1 MKKKI
6 PFYLFIVSFAI
17 ACNQSNALM
26 GTWEITDVT
35 VDTNLIPEKMDL
47 QTASGLFVLNEI
59 SKPSNIII
67 SKDSILLCS
76 NSDRISDKISKISNT
91 EKNKY
96 LIDFDKKSG
105 VFEIQENNLAKF
117 TVDAMTYFLKKGK

>member
-117 TVDAMTYFLKKGK
+117 TVDAMTYFLKKDK

>member
-76 NSDRISDKISKISNT
+76 NSDRISDKISKICNT

-117 TVDAMTYFLKKGK
+117 TVDAMTYFLKKDK

>member
-6 PFYLFIVSFAI
+6 PPYLFIVSFAI

-76 NSDRISDKISKISNT
+76 NSDRISDKISKICNT

-117 TVDAMTYFLKKGK
+117 TVDAMTYFLKKDK